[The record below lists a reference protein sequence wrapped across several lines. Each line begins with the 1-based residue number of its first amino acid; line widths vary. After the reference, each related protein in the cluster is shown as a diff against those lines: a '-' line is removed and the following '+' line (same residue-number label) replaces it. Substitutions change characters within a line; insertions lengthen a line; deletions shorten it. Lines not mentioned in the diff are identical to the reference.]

1 MKWDNGFNEKN
12 RISVTNWIYHEFK
25 FFTNFCHELNICHE
39 LDRIFVEFYI
49 KKIRSWKDA
58 TQ

>member
-1 MKWDNGFNEKN
+1 MKWA
-12 RISVTNWIYHEFK
+12 NWIYPEFE

-49 KKIRSWKDA
+49 KKIQSWKDA